1 MTGLLTILAL
11 ILLGIAIWQI
21 IKIYDLSQAQAD
33 NKQVATDKD
42 NHINGLLMILFIIF
56 LHGFTIYSM
65 FTWGDVLLPASASEH
80 GNDVDTLMLITFIV
94 IFIVQAITQA
104 LLHYFAFK
112 YRGEKGKKAL
122 FYADNDKLEFIWTV
136 IPVITLAGLII
147 YGLWTWTKIMKINE
161 NDDPIF
167 VELYAQQFNWKV
179 RYGGADNTLG
189 DANVR
194 LIEGANVIGV
204 DMADPNAQDDIVN
217 TQELRLPKG
226 RKIIFKMRS
235 QDVLHSAFMPF
246 FRAQMNNVPGMITQ
260 FSFTPTQTT
269 EEARQSLEIQEKVAT
284 INKIRAEK
292 NKELQAKGEELLEP
306 YEFDYLLLCNKICG
320 ASHYNMQLKIVVD
333 TEEGFNQW
341 LAEQKTMAEVLQ

>member
-1 MTGLLTILAL
+1 MTGLLTIFAV
-11 ILLGIAIWQI
+11 ILLGIAIWQLV
-21 IKIYDLSQAQAD
+21 KIYDLSHAKAD
-33 NKQVATDKD
+33 NTQVATEKD
-42 NHINGLLMILFIIF
+42 NHINGLLMMAFLVF

-65 FTWGDVLLPASASEH
+65 FKWGDVLLPESASVH
-80 GNDVDTLMLITFIV
+80 GKDVDQLMLITFVV

-104 LLHYFAFK
+104 LLHYFAYK
-112 YRGEKGKKAL
+112 YKGEEGKKAL
-122 FYADNDKLEFIWTV
+122 FYADNDKLEFIWTI

-147 YGLWTWTKIMKINE
+147 YGLWTWTNIMKINE

-167 VELYAQQFNWKV
+167 VEIYAQQFNWKV
-179 RYGGADNTLG
+179 RYAGADNTLG
-189 DANVR
+189 LANVR
-194 LIEGANVIGV
+194 YVEGANVMGA
-204 DMADPNAQDDIVN
+204 DMSDPNAHDDIVS

-246 FRAQMNNVPGMITQ
+246 FRAQMNTVPGMVTQ
-260 FSFTPTQTT
+260 FSFTPDKTT
-269 EEARQSLEIQEKVAT
+269 EEARQSLEIIEKVAT
-284 INKIRAEK
+284 INKIRTEK
-292 NKELQAKGEELLEP
+292 NIQLQAEGKETLDP

-341 LAEQKTMAEVLQ
+341 LSEQKTLAEVLQ